1 MRNGLLIIFVLC
13 LYFHY
18 QSRKNTV
25 VEEDSINLKQSAV
38 RSPAIAPKKS
48 IQNIQDTQPATQL
61 VESSQENIALNES
74 EVMNESDF
82 SEEDESYDE
91 DVTQLPWEDIEAGW
105 KTQLKEFLVGID
117 PDKAEEMF
125 TAYLEEKKKY
135 LEKVEFSDKS
145 ISTHGDSSDSES
157 ELTEFDQSHKE
168 NLREIFGEHFSQVE
182 SIHKDYVDSVQYLN
196 RSQAKFSISL

>member
-13 LYFHY
+13 LYFHF
-18 QSRKNTV
+18 QSRKDKI

-38 RSPAIAPKKS
+38 RSPDLAPKRS
-48 IQNIQDTQPATQL
+48 LQNIQDSQPATHL
-61 VESSQENIALNES
+61 VESSQENIALNEN
-74 EVMNESDF
+74 ELINESDL

-105 KTQLKEFLVGID
+105 KTHLKEFLVGID
-117 PDKAEEMF
+117 PEKADEMF

-135 LEKVEFSDKS
+135 LEKVEFSDKG
-145 ISTHGDSSDSES
+145 ISGHGDLSDSES

-168 NLREIFGEHFSQVE
+168 NLREIFGDYYSQVE